1 VAPPRPGASGGRGE
15 PLLKSLDW
23 LLGEGGGAEWLAALP
38 RLMAECAEQWGLRL
52 GEPFAGSH
60 VSLAVPAGD
69 AVLKLNF
76 PHEESARE
84 PDALAHWGGDGAVR
98 LLARDDIR
106 RALLLERAEPG
117 TQLWAEDD
125 DAATAAAAAVLGRLH
140 ARPAPPGAFA
150 PLAPEALRWARD
162 IPRRWAAHGRP
173 GDASVIARAAR
184 DLPEL
189 ARTQGPL
196 VVVHQDLHG
205 GNVLRSARGPL
216 AIDPKP
222 LAGEA
227 AFDCASL
234 IRDRRP
240 ELLAHPHPRRVLE
253 RRLDVLTRTL
263 GLDGARVRGWAIAHA
278 LAWGL
283 EERLVHPGHLACAA
297 WLSLAE

>member
-1 VAPPRPGASGGRGE
+1 
-15 PLLKSLDW
+15 
-23 LLGEGGGAEWLAALP
+23 
-38 RLMAECAEQWGLRL
+38 
-52 GEPFAGSH
+52 

-76 PHEESARE
+76 PHEESVRE
-84 PDALAHWGGDGAVR
+84 PDALAHWAGDGAVR
-98 LLARDDIR
+98 LLARDDAR
-106 RALLLERAEPG
+106 RALLLERAQPG

-125 DAATAAAAAVLGRLH
+125 DAATAAAAEVLGRLH
-140 ARPAPPGAFA
+140 ARPAAGDFDRLEDA
-150 PLAPEALRWARD
+150 ALRWAREL
-162 IPRRWAAHGRP
+162 PARWEAHGRP
-173 GDASVIARAAR
+173 GNAEVVARTVR
-184 DLPEL
+184 GLPEL
-189 ARTQGPL
+189 ARSQGPL

-222 LAGEA
+222 LAAEP

-240 ELLAHPHPRRVLE
+240 ELLKHPHPRRVLE
-253 RRLDVLTRTL
+253 RRLDILTRTL
-263 GLDGARVRGWAIAHA
+263 GLDRERVRAWAIAHA

-283 EERLVHPGHLACAA
+283 EERQVHPAHLACAE

>member
-1 VAPPRPGASGGRGE
+1 
-15 PLLKSLDW
+15 
-23 LLGEGGGAEWLAALP
+23 
-38 RLMAECAEQWGLRL
+38 M
-52 GEPFAGSH
+52 
-60 VSLAVPAGD
+60 SLAVPAGD

-76 PHEESARE
+76 PHAESACE
-84 PDALAHWGGDGAVR
+84 PDALAHWAGDGAVR
-98 LLARDDIR
+98 LLARDDGR

-117 TQLWAEDD
+117 TPLWAEDD
-125 DAATAAAAAVLGRLH
+125 GAATAAAAEVLGRLH
-140 ARPAPPGAFA
+140 ARPAPAAFDRLEDA
-150 PLAPEALRWARD
+150 ALRWARD
-162 IPRRWAAHGRP
+162 IPRRWEVHGRP
-173 GDASVIARAAR
+173 GDAGVVARTAR
-184 DLPEL
+184 MLPEL

-240 ELLAHPHPRRVLE
+240 ELLADPHPRRVLE
-253 RRLDVLTRTL
+253 RRLDVLTRAL
-263 GLDGARVRGWAIAHA
+263 GLDRERVRAWAIAHA

-283 EERLVHPGHLACAA
+283 EERVVHPVHLACAE
-297 WLSLAE
+297 WLSLVE